1 MNMNFNLNG
10 FIAPKTKQEYIAL
23 LDEAIL
29 MGQELNKM
37 WETSFSYTRQKTDRD
52 LTQATPV

>member
-1 MNMNFNLNG
+1 MNMNFNPYG

-29 MGQELNKM
+29 MGQELNRM
-37 WETSFSYTRQKTDRD
+37 WETSFSYAQQEAKCVQVQT
-52 LTQATPV
+52 ATA

>member
-1 MNMNFNLNG
+1 MKEMKFNPYG

-29 MGQELNKM
+29 MADDIAAQWDAIFNTAENSKKSAELGC
-37 WETSFSYTRQKTDRD
+37 
-52 LTQATPV
+52 